1 MVIKLS
7 KTVKELADEFGV
19 SKQAIR
25 KQLTENFRSNYVKT
39 VTSNGI
45 DLLLVND
52 KGYTLLKE
60 HLKKETPGGNS
71 TGKVTSNQVTSN
83 EFLNQQIIIKDKQ
96 LLAKDEEIKQLQKL
110 LDHSQ
115 NLIDQEQQLHLA
127 DQKRIK
133 EIEEP
138 ETQNNLTSKNMPE
151 TTDNKKEEQPKKGF
165 FKRLF
170 GK

>member
-39 VTSNGI
+39 VTSNGVE
-45 DLLLVND
+45 LLLVND
-52 KGYTLLKE
+52 KGYTLLKQ
-60 HLKKETPGGNS
+60 HFKKETLGSNSSGN
-71 TGKVTSNQVTSN
+71 VTSNQVTSN
-83 EFLNQQIIIKDKQ
+83 EFLNQQITIKDKQ

-133 EIEEP
+133 EIKEP
-138 ETQNNLTSKNMPE
+138 ETQNNSTSEDNQE
-151 TTDNKKEEQPKKGF
+151 TNSKK
-165 FKRLF
+165 RVL
-170 GK
+170 